1 MLLLS
6 LAFSRCSFSKTE
18 QNGTGHDSSG
28 GMIKRGSFWSGRVGS
43 GRVGSGRV
51 GLGERLDPSLTLF
64 RSTLTIASFIVH
76 FVLLAKRLKQAVLSL
91 DKLSKKKT
99 KKKAVMQNKRDYHI
113 YFLRVSSGAI
123 YYERGIERKNECI
136 HPSYT

>member
-1 MLLLS
+1 M
-6 LAFSRCSFSKTE
+6 E

-28 GMIKRGSFWSGRVGS
+28 GATKRGSFGS
-43 GRVGSGRV
+43 GRVGS
-51 GLGERLDPSLTLF
+51 GERLDPSLTLF
-64 RSTLTIASFIVH
+64 RSTLTIAPFIVH
-76 FVLLAKRLKQAVLSL
+76 FVLPAKRLKQAVLSL
-91 DKLSKKKT
+91 DKLSKKKK
-99 KKKAVMQNKRDYHI
+99 KKKAVMPKKRDYHI